1 METVPPIITTA
12 ILINVKKYAYD
23 GESMSA
29 GEYVSINDI
38 KKSIEA
44 SSLKSRGILPG
55 DVVLIY
61 TGWSENY
68 QDPDELK
75 LYYSMAPGIS
85 YSLAEYLASKKVVAD
100 QDYEQMNQRRYN
112 RLVNEVKSGALDI
125 NTLTNAEQDIVR
137 KKLNEK

>member
-1 METVPPIITTA
+1 
-12 ILINVKKYAYD
+12 
-23 GESMSA
+23 MSA

-68 QDPDELK
+68 QDPDELNYIIQW
-75 LYYSMAPGIS
+75 LGYFLLIS
-85 YSLAEYLASKKVVAD
+85 
-100 QDYEQMNQRRYN
+100 
-112 RLVNEVKSGALDI
+112 
-125 NTLTNAEQDIVR
+125 
-137 KKLNEK
+137 